1 MNRLAKCRIMQVTKG
16 EFGANHAKG
25 ADRSH
30 PQKFPAGR
38 RAKMRMKGH
47 RPAQGGPNHVLW
59 QGQLSAWIQL
69 MGMVMIMV
77 RVAIRTGGCIDLS
90 TAWLTMIATAGLAE
104 DDSPP

>member
-1 MNRLAKCRIMQVTKG
+1 
-16 EFGANHAKG
+16 
-25 ADRSH
+25 
-30 PQKFPAGR
+30 
-38 RAKMRMKGH
+38 
-47 RPAQGGPNHVLW
+47 
-59 QGQLSAWIQL
+59 